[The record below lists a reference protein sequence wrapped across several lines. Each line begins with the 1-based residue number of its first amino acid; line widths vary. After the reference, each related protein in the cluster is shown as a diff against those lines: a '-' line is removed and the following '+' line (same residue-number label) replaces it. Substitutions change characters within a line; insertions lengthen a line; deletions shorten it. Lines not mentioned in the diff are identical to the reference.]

1 MAKRRVIGIGE
12 TILDIIFQKNQPT
25 AAVPGGSVFN
35 GLVSLARLGVDT
47 TLVTEVGDDRV
58 GKQILS
64 YIEEN
69 QINTDYITQYPERQ
83 SPLSLAYLNDSNDAE
98 YTFYKDYPNQRLTG
112 DFPKFTKHDIVV
124 FGSYYALNSVLRER
138 MIDFLEAAQKADA
151 IIYYDPNFRSNHLGE
166 ALKLT
171 PEIMENL
178 EYADIVRGSDEDFMN
193 MWSLADA
200 EKIYADKVAF
210 YCKNLII
217 TQGSKGPI
225 LQTSHFNEHFEV
237 KPIEVVSSIGAGD
250 NFNAGIIYGLIQ
262 QNIYKEEIED
272 LSVEEWE
279 EIVAHGAA
287 LSAEVCLH
295 LNNSVSKEW
304 ANNYIKKTK

>member
-12 TILDIIFQKNQPT
+12 TILDIIFQNNQPS

-58 GKQILS
+58 SKQILEF
-64 YIEEN
+64 IEDN
-69 QINTDYITQYPERQ
+69 HINTDYITQYPERQ
-83 SPLSLAYLNDSNDAE
+83 SPLSLAYLNDENDAE
-98 YTFYKDYPNQRLTG
+98 YTFYKDYPNERLTG
-112 DFPKFTKHDIVV
+112 DFPKFTNHDIVV
-124 FGSYYALNSVLRER
+124 FGSYYALNNVLRER
-138 MIDFLEAAQKADA
+138 MIDFLEEAQKANA

-178 EYADIVRGSDEDFMN
+178 EYADIVRGSDEDFKN
-193 MWSLADA
+193 MWSLTDP
-200 EKIYADKVAF
+200 EEIYREKVAF

-225 LQTSHFNEHFEV
+225 LQTSHFKEHFDANT
-237 KPIEVVSSIGAGD
+237 IEVVSSIGAGD
-250 NFNAGIIYGLIQ
+250 NFNAGIIYGLLQ
-262 QNIYKEEIED
+262 RNIYKEDIND
-272 LSVEEWE
+272 LSVSEWGQ
-279 EIVAHGAA
+279 IIAQGVA
-287 LSAEVCLH
+287 LSSEVCQH
-295 LNNSVSKEW
+295 FSNSVSKEW
-304 ANNYIKKTK
+304 AENYKRQGA